1 MRRSG
6 ILLHISSLP
15 DKYGIGTLGDCA
27 YRFIDFLKKSGQ
39 SLWQVLPLGPT
50 GYGDSPYQCYS
61 AFAGN
66 PNFIDFTKLIEAGL
80 LSENDPEL
88 CRVNEKNAWSD
99 YQTYWKLKNAVLSRV
114 WATFVNRAE
123 DTSEFDGFCRDN
135 AEWLDDYAL
144 YMTLKYK
151 FDSKMW
157 TMWDDNYRLRD
168 AETITAFVSEHSYEI
183 GYWKF
188 LQYLFYKQYDELKA
202 YAVSRGI
209 KIIGDI
215 PIYVSLDSSDIWANP
230 GLFALDDD
238 FRPIDVAGCPPDAFS
253 DDGQLWGN
261 PLYNWEAMEADGYTW
276 WIKRVEAAAR
286 LFDILRIDHFRGFE
300 SYYSIPA
307 GDKNARNGEWRKG
320 PGSKLFK
327 VINEKGRN
335 IPEIIAE
342 DLGFMTD
349 DVKAML
355 RECGYPGM
363 NILQFAFDGGDSS
376 YLPHNYVKN
385 SVSYIGTHDND
396 TAAGWYKAAKLQ
408 TRRNAKKYMLLSKKE
423 GVVMGM
429 IRTLMASVSDT
440 VIVQLQ
446 DWLALPSSARFNT
459 PSTIG
464 GGNWLWQARESD
476 FSEKLAKQIKKLT
489 GRYFRLPPVKK
500 VIVSLRK
507 STE

>member
-1 MRRSG
+1 VG
-6 ILLHISSLP
+6 
-15 DKYGIGTLGDCA
+15 
-27 YRFIDFLKKSGQ
+27 
-39 SLWQVLPLGPT
+39 
-50 GYGDSPYQCYS
+50 
-61 AFAGN
+61 
-66 PNFIDFTKLIEAGL
+66 
-80 LSENDPEL
+80 
-88 CRVNEKNAWSD
+88 
-99 YQTYWKLKNAVLSRV
+99 
-114 WATFVNRAE
+114 
-123 DTSEFDGFCRDN
+123 
-135 AEWLDDYAL
+135 
-144 YMTLKYK
+144 
-151 FDSKMW
+151 
-157 TMWDDNYRLRD
+157 
-168 AETITAFVSEHSYEI
+168 EHSYEI

-202 YAVSRGI
+202 YAQTRGI

-230 GLFALDDD
+230 ALFALDDD

-300 SYYSIPA
+300 SYYAIPA

-440 VIVQLQ
+440 AIVQLQ

-476 FSEKLAKQIKKLT
+476 FTEKLAKQIKKLT

-500 VIVSLRK
+500 VVVKTLNK
-507 STE
+507 QVQ

>member
-15 DKYGIGTLGDCA
+15 DKYGIGTLGKTA
-27 YRFIDFLKKSGQ
+27 YNFIDFLKKSGQ

-66 PNFIDFTKLIEAGL
+66 PNFIDLTKLIEEGL

-88 CRVNEKNAWSD
+88 CRLTDKNAWND
-99 YQTYWKLKNAVLSRV
+99 YSAYWKLKNAVMMRV
-114 WATFVNRAE
+114 WATFTNRAE
-123 DTSEFDGFCRDN
+123 DTADFDKFCSDN
-135 AEWLDDYAL
+135 AVWLDDYAL

-151 FDSKMW
+151 FDLKMW
-157 TMWDDNYRLRD
+157 TMWADEYRLRD
-168 AETITAFVSEHSYEI
+168 AETMNTFTAEHSYEI

-202 YAVSRGI
+202 YAAARDI

-215 PIYVSLDSSDIWANP
+215 PIYVSLDSSDIWASP
-230 GLFALDDD
+230 ELFALDDNYH
-238 FRPIDVAGCPPDAFS
+238 PVDVAGCPPDAFS
-253 DDGQLWGN
+253 EDGQLWGN
-261 PLYNWEAMEADGYTW
+261 PLYNWEAMQSSGYAW
-276 WIKRVEAAAR
+276 WISRIEAAAR

-300 SYYSIPA
+300 SYYAIPA
-307 GDKNARNGEWRKG
+307 GDKNARGGEWRKG
-320 PGSKLFK
+320 PGAALFK
-327 VINEKGRN
+327 VINEKARK
-335 IPEIIAE
+335 IPEFIAE
-342 DLGFMTD
+342 DLGFLTD

-376 YLPHNYVKN
+376 YMPHNYIKN

-396 TAAGWYKAAKLQ
+396 TAAGWFKSASAE
-408 TRRNAKKYMLLSKKE
+408 TRKNAKKYMVLSKKE
-423 GVVMGM
+423 GAVYGM
-429 IRTLMASVSDT
+429 IRTLMSSVSDT

-446 DWLALPSSARFNT
+446 DWLVLPSSARFNT

-464 GGNWLWQARESD
+464 GGNWLWQAKETD
-476 FSEKLAKQIKKLT
+476 FSEKLSKQIKKLT
-489 GRYFRLPPVKK
+489 GRYYRLPPVKK
-500 VIVSLRK
+500 VTVKLK
-507 STE
+507 NSTV